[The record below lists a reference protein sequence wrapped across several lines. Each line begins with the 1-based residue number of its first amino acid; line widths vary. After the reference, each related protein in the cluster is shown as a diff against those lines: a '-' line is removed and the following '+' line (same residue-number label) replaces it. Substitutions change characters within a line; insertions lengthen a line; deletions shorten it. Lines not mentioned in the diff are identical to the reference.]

1 MKTKEIGNKLFHI
14 LMPILLGTV
23 VGIIFKD
30 DMSYIET
37 LERIIKVPTI
47 VFPIVWSILYVLIGF
62 WYDKFEEEAT
72 LKDKVIY
79 YILLLFNLL
88 FTPILFYFKQIVIAL
103 LIVVVLLI
111 GNIYLFVKSYR
122 LGKYSYLLIPYL
134 LWLMVA
140 LTLMFDLLINNVL

>member
-62 WYDKFEEEAT
+62 WYDKYEEEAT

-79 YILLLFNLL
+79 YILLFLNLL

-111 GNIYLFVKSYR
+111 GNIYLLVKSYR

>member
-62 WYDKFEEEAT
+62 WYDKYEEEAT

-79 YILLLFNLL
+79 YILLFLNLL

>member
-62 WYDKFEEEAT
+62 WYDKYEEEAT

>member
-14 LMPILLGTV
+14 LMPILLGIV

-62 WYDKFEEEAT
+62 WYDKYEEEAT